1 MRRLAQLVLYN
12 WTKIKEVGQWFY
24 TSTLLLILSGST
36 VVLSMGGLQVLAIIQ
51 WRSSARVL
59 QGDKLANEPCKED
72 STDCTPDSVNCLS
85 M

>member
-1 MRRLAQLVLYN
+1 MCMDVVLYKTYYN
-12 WTKIKEVGQWFY
+12 DIKLLHSVAVRVSLHETVSAACPVQLDQDQRSWSVVY

-59 QGDKLANEPCKED
+59 
-72 STDCTPDSVNCLS
+72 
-85 M
+85 